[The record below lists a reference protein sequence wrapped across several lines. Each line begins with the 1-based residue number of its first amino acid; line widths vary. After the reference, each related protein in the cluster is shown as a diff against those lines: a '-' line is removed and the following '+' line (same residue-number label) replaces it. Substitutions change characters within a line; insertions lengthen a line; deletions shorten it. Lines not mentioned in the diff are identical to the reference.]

1 MFRQSPIFYLA
12 EKIDDTLTKFCEE
25 NNRLNSNDYGG
36 GGKWKHRATLKD
48 NTVESENLRF
58 KTTNDSNGMVNR
70 YVKKPNSDQG
80 MVDKEAFN
88 IKDGSSRCSSGKNS
102 ISDSLD
108 GTSSD
113 LQSLSRELDEMSLN
127 SNGSNDRHRKR
138 NKSNHYKKYKPNYN
152 SRGYY
157 PRVNAS
163 YLSSLLKYPERYITE
178 RCICNAEDACTYLKL
193 RGTSMKECHCRSHN
207 RFLPNN
213 VRLKVEN
220 SIVQHILKHLMDKS
234 VRILSLG
241 TGAYLQDLMIIL
253 RLAEGGIKSIHIAMV
268 DPYPCM
274 KAYPDFKYFVEK
286 IKTVYEMKEIIVSNY
301 PDINEVDHEEAFD
314 VIHAIDFDD
323 CNSKAYLNEHRHIEV
338 HNDAVKNSDPD
349 KPTWDLIK
357 TSKYLTSEEHGLII
371 TSKGK
376 HVLHKTPQNFPFYGT
391 P

>member
-25 NNRLNSNDYGG
+25 NNRPSSTDYGG
-36 GGKWKHRATLKD
+36 GRVRKYRVTYKD
-48 NTVESENLRF
+48 KTDNSENLRF
-58 KTTNDSNGMVNR
+58 KNSNDNHGMVNR
-70 YVKKPNSDQG
+70 YNNESQS
-80 MVDKEAFN
+80 A
-88 IKDGSSRCSSGKNS
+88 GSSRCSSGKNS

-108 GTSSD
+108 SQSSD
-113 LQSLSRELDEMSLN
+113 LQSLSKELDEMSIN
-127 SNGSNDRHRKR
+127 SNGSNDRPRKR
-138 NKSNHYKKYKPNYN
+138 NKNNYYKKYKPNYN

-163 YLSSLLKYPERYITE
+163 YLTSLSRFPERYITE

-220 SIVQHILKHLMDKS
+220 SIVQHILKHLMDKP

-241 TGAYLQDLMIIL
+241 SGAYLQDLMIIL

-338 HNDAVKNSDPD
+338 HNDAVKDSDPD

-357 TSKYLTSEEHGLII
+357 TSKFLTSEEHGLII